1 MTVSEKIVQSTMLQ
15 AVARVGMALSLPLV
29 LMAFAYVGG
38 MSNTLAGHT
47 TNIALLQQED
57 AAINRRLDQYEKQT
71 DGILALL
78 TDLTTDSA
86 TTKRDV
92 GYLRDWVEELK
103 RGQKAFQ

>member
-1 MTVSEKIVQSTMLQ
+1 MTVSEKIVQSTLLQ
-15 AVARVGMALSLPLV
+15 AVARVAMALTLPIL
-29 LMAFAYVGG
+29 LMGVGYLSAMG
-38 MSNTLAGHT
+38 TTVNAHT

-57 AAINRRLDQYEKQT
+57 AAINRRLDQYEKQA
-71 DGILALL
+71 DDILTLL
-78 TDLTTDSA
+78 QSLNTDSA